1 MGRKRAD
8 VNLGRANKEYSS
20 RTSAADR
27 RIAQTRERV
36 DAIERGV
43 IGLPSAKRERK
54 LAKRLAQGRKITET
68 PEEVLLRRKRRRGN
82 AYDMIKQPKV
92 SATAAAVQ
100 FDTTRFPR
108 AVLVGAQPEDLGDE
122 VLEVSAELK
131 RARRALGVNVRG
143 PKALVARCPAPMDG
157 FEDDRFPKSARA
169 LVRQLQASKHFA
181 EPTPVQAQAWPAI
194 MSGADVLCVAET
206 GSGKT
211 LGYVLPIA
219 PHIIAQR
226 PVLVGAGTNSAGPVA
241 LILVPTR
248 ELAQQVRGVCKSL
261 LARSHDLHCVA
272 LVGGVAKVQQL
283 EELRKRAIHIV
294 VATPGRLVDLTA
306 AQQVVLRRTTYV
318 VLDEADRMMAMGFQ
332 DQLDAIFAQIRP
344 DCQKL
349 MFSATFA
356 KPMQELASKWAQ
368 NNALVIKV
376 R

>member
-27 RIAQTRERV
+27 RIAQERERV

-82 AYDMIKQPKV
+82 AYDVMKQPKV

-100 FDTTRFPR
+100 FDTAHFPR
-108 AVLVGAQPEDLGDE
+108 AMLVGAQPDDLGDE

-169 LVRQLQASKHFA
+169 LVRQLQASKRFA

-194 MSGADVLCVAET
+194 MSGADVL
-206 GSGKT
+206 
-211 LGYVLPIA
+211 
-219 PHIIAQR
+219 
-226 PVLVGAGTNSAGPVA
+226 
-241 LILVPTR
+241 
-248 ELAQQVRGVCKSL
+248 
-261 LARSHDLHCVA
+261 
-272 LVGGVAKVQQL
+272 
-283 EELRKRAIHIV
+283 
-294 VATPGRLVDLTA
+294 
-306 AQQVVLRRTTYV
+306 
-318 VLDEADRMMAMGFQ
+318 
-332 DQLDAIFAQIRP
+332 
-344 DCQKL
+344 
-349 MFSATFA
+349 
-356 KPMQELASKWAQ
+356 
-368 NNALVIKV
+368 
-376 R
+376 

>member
-1 MGRKRAD
+1 MI
-8 VNLGRANKEYSS
+8 NH
-20 RTSAADR
+20 T
-27 RIAQTRERV
+27 
-36 DAIERGV
+36 
-43 IGLPSAKRERK
+43 
-54 LAKRLAQGRKITET
+54 KRLAQGRKITET

-82 AYDMIKQPKV
+82 AYDVMKQPKV

-100 FDTTRFPR
+100 FDTTHFPR
-108 AVLVGAQPEDLGDE
+108 AMLVGAQPDDLGDE

-169 LVRQLQASKHFA
+169 LVRQLQASKRFA

-211 LGYVLPIA
+211 LGYVLPMA
-219 PHIIAQR
+219 PHILAQR

-248 ELAQQVRGVCKSL
+248 ELAQQVRGVCKQL

-318 VLDEADRMMAMGFQ
+318 VLDEADIVNGGIDADGFDRLDPLVAVDRFVSACLQEIDQGLIDMRMVG
-332 DQLDAIFAQIRP
+332 
-344 DCQKL
+344 
-349 MFSATFA
+349 TG
-356 KPMQELASKWAQ
+356 
-368 NNALVIKV
+368 ALVLAV
-376 R
+376 